1 MFVDFD
7 EYGWFPSAL
16 PSEAGQGDD
25 DGDDDDDAEA
35 TDGS

>member
-16 PSEAGQGDD
+16 PSEAGRGDG
-25 DGDDDDDAEA
+25 DGDNDDDDEA
-35 TDGS
+35 INSS